1 MTQRIL
7 FANDRPLDE
16 ALLRALKERGFEV
29 TCEDDRERAYAEL
42 TNTAV
47 DLLIIDLADVAGAV
61 ELLKRVRAT
70 PELSRTLL
78 LTIAEWG
85 TGQPTLALSQ
95 GTDAFEAKPIDAD
108 RLIAAVEKLLRPR
121 MVMTAKASTT
131 RGEAGADE

>member
-16 ALLRALKERGFEV
+16 ALLRALKERAFEV
-29 TCEDDRERAYAEL
+29 TCEDDEERAYAGL
-42 TNTAV
+42 TNTAF
-47 DLLIIDLADVAGAV
+47 DLLIIDLADVASAV

-70 PELSRTLL
+70 PKLSQTLV

-85 TGQPTLALSQ
+85 TGQPTMALLQ
-95 GTDAFEAKPIDAD
+95 GTDAFEAKPIEAD
-108 RLIAAVEKLLRPR
+108 RLIVAVEKLLRPR

-131 RGEAGADE
+131 KGDAEADE